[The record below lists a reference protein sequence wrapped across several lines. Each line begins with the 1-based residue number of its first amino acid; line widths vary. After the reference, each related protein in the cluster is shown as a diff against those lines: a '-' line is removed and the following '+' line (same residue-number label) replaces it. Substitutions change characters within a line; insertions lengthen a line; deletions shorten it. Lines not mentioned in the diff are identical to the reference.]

1 MTPPLPIS
9 LCFWTST
16 KGHFGHRDVWRAT
29 LAHLDRQ
36 IPLRTFGALIAH
48 VKVTPGEE
56 TLGAEMCKDLC
67 KLGFETIATVADW
80 SRGQSHQMA
89 YMQDVVKLSKE
100 SAVYTQP
107 YMLWLEDDQTITPH
121 ACSAEDLLLRSCRML
136 ALDNELTSVR
146 LLRASDLSTSPMVTE
161 DSTTHDSRWFHSPH
175 FNFQPALLRSRDFYL
190 GARLV
195 EANPE
200 GAATIQCEML
210 WRMVLTIFSR
220 SPRQHRVYHPS
231 FAETIHLGTP
241 DYPALKVSLNL

>member
-1 MTPPLPIS
+1 MIPLPIS

-36 IPLRTFGALIAH
+36 IPLCTFGARVAH
-48 VKVTPGEE
+48 IKITPGEE
-56 TLGAEMCKDLC
+56 QLGMDMVFDLG
-67 KLGFETIATVADW
+67 KLGFETITTTADW
-80 SRGQSHQMA
+80 SRGQSHQAA
-89 YMQDVVKLSKE
+89 YMADVVRVSQHPSVTK
-100 SAVYTQP
+100 QP
-107 YMLWLEDDQTITPH
+107 YMLWLEDDSTITPH
-121 ACSAEDLLLRSCRML
+121 ECSAEDLLLRSCQML
-136 ALDNELTSVR
+136 ADDNELTSVR
-146 LLRASDLSTSPMVTE
+146 LLRAGDLSTSPMAAE
-161 DSTTHDSRWFHSPH
+161 DSRTHDPRWFHSPH
-175 FNFQPALLRSRDFYL
+175 FNFQPAILRSRDFYL

-220 SPRQHRVYHPS
+220 SLRQHRVYRPS

-241 DYPALKVSLNL
+241 DYPALKASLNL

>member
-1 MTPPLPIS
+1 MTHPLPIA
-9 LCFWTST
+9 LCLFTST
-16 KGHFGHRDVWRAT
+16 KGHFGHRDVYRTT
-29 LAHLDRQ
+29 LNHLDRQ
-36 IPLRTFGALIAH
+36 VPLNTFGARVAHIKVGSSVEEQAIAT
-48 VKVTPGEE
+48 VME
-56 TLGAEMCKDLC
+56 ADLEGY
-67 KLGFETIATVADW
+67 GFEVITTVADW
-80 SRGQSHQMA
+80 SRGQSHQLA
-89 YMQDVVKLSKE
+89 YMEDVVRVSKHP
-100 SAVYTQP
+100 SVTRQP
-107 YMLWLEDDQTITPH
+107 YMLWLEDDSTITPH
-121 ACSAEDLLLRSCRML
+121 ECSAEDLLLRSCQML
-136 ALDNELTSVR
+136 ADDNELTSVR
-146 LLRASDLSTSPMVTE
+146 LLRAGDLSTSPMVDE
-161 DSTTHDSRWFHSPH
+161 VGADARFFHSPH